1 MLSTM
6 DWRSFHNKI
15 SLHALFYLM
24 RLKKYLHI
32 LAMML
37 LLGACEGS
45 DGFTMSQSDLLSFS
59 IDTVRIDTVFSNL
72 SSSTR
77 SFWVFNHSG
86 AGIRCSSIQL
96 ERGNQSGFR
105 VNVDGA
111 YLGPSSGYQ
120 SRDVEIRAG
129 DSLRVYVELTA
140 STQHAAS
147 PQKLEDYLIFHLESG
162 ALQKICLSGWAWDAM
177 VKRDVVIAA
186 DTLISSSTPIV
197 IQRGI
202 TVLRGTTLTIASGT
216 AARPVVLRG
225 ERMDRMFDN
234 LPYDRVPGQW
244 RGIRFGP
251 DSYGNVLRY
260 TDLHGAFDGIV
271 ADSSSL
277 DSEKLH
283 IFASTIH
290 NCQGVGV
297 QLNHC
302 KAKIDNTLISNTLN
316 ACVEV
321 KGGDVALNGCTLAQF
336 YPFDARR
343 GAAIRFV
350 APLQNLLCQN
360 SLITGYA
367 DDVMLGESGDLFNY
381 RFEDCIIRTP
391 KITTNDSV
399 KFFAVLFEDPRDTLT
414 TGKKHFKRFDT
425 ENYIYDFQ
433 LHAGSP
439 AIEKANV
446 ATSLPTDRNGRVRHG
461 KPDIGAFERE

>member
-1 MLSTM
+1 
-6 DWRSFHNKI
+6 
-15 SLHALFYLM
+15 M

-37 LLGACEGS
+37 LLAACEGG
-45 DGFTMSQSDLLSFS
+45 DGFTTSQSDLLSFS

-111 YLGPSSGYQ
+111 YLSPSSGYQ

-177 VKRDVVIAA
+177 VKRDVVIAV

-197 IQRGI
+197 IQGGI
-202 TVLRGTTLTIASGT
+202 TVLRGATLTIASGTTLYFARGAGMKVDGTLRTEGT

-244 RGIRFGP
+244 RGIRFAP
-251 DSYGNVLRY
+251 DSYGNELRY

-391 KITTNDSV
+391 KITTNDGIR
-399 KFFAVLFEDPRDTLT
+399 FPAVLFEDPRDTLT

-425 ENYIYDFQ
+425 EKYIYDFR
-433 LHAGSP
+433 LDAGSP
-439 AIEKANV
+439 AIEKANA